1 MHFAAGTSM
10 IDRDVRDQSS
20 FASTPWSVW
29 TVRLVAILLAA
40 TAVSLGLLW
49 IGQFYRGEN
58 VNVLISFPAS
68 DPPWLPTH
76 NTAVPILGVHYF
88 GDFQLPYNW
97 GLNVRDSL
105 SPYLSSAIPS
115 NFPPLLILLYV
126 PFTLLSI
133 KTATFI
139 FLALSAAI
147 VIVPLWLLL
156 SPLKFSYRCIM
167 LVPIVLMTTPF
178 ITMLDRGN
186 SIGIGIGLVSW
197 SAVAYRSRRWLWCGI
212 FLAVGSAFTVFPVLL
227 LVIPL
232 ALRRYRFATFVFS
245 CAVLLNLLALLC
257 IPGGYIE
264 NFRTVVPA
272 MSSGALASGSLLTTW
287 SLYSLVPKM
296 ADLLLGPSHI
306 GHLLDPSRFWSWL
319 PAVLYLVLVFLIIR
333 FRRVPQ
339 WCWGALSL
347 GSIQLVLPFSAAY
360 TTGWACLAAIW
371 FARGSLM
378 NMELCHSDER
388 PAFHDDMILRVI
400 VLLALVVT
408 LVPSSISIA
417 GVGGSSVLATYLL
430 SPALLL
436 ATLCLA
442 LVRTVHPRTELER
455 SLVQDDFLPSPPI
468 PLVR

>member
-1 MHFAAGTSM
+1 
-10 IDRDVRDQSS
+10 
-20 FASTPWSVW
+20 
-29 TVRLVAILLAA
+29 
-40 TAVSLGLLW
+40 
-49 IGQFYRGEN
+49 
-58 VNVLISFPAS
+58 
-68 DPPWLPTH
+68 
-76 NTAVPILGVHYF
+76 
-88 GDFQLPYNW
+88 
-97 GLNVRDSL
+97 
-105 SPYLSSAIPS
+105 
-115 NFPPLLILLYV
+115 
-126 PFTLLSI
+126 
-133 KTATFI
+133 
-139 FLALSAAI
+139 
-147 VIVPLWLLL
+147 
-156 SPLKFSYRCIM
+156 
-167 LVPIVLMTTPF
+167 MTTPF

-442 LVRTVHPRTELER
+442 AGENCSSADGTRKESRPGRLLAVTADTARQVTLVSADRALCKRAEGPGADGARPGWLRKVAGAQRRAAPAGACLALRCVPAH
-455 SLVQDDFLPSPPI
+455 SLLATPLI
-468 PLVR
+468 PFIG